1 MRMRN
6 IFNCFLIAFMPLLN
20 ACVSLGAGDSL
31 NFRVESNDKNNTG
44 NNTTDDDDG
53 ADKPSDNVDVVTD
66 LSSLLNTKIYSSTSK
81 RHKVDGSFE
90 IPDFMFDNNKNVVTF
105 FKEANDSVIK
115 FSSSE
120 FKKDSNNMIKMLFTS
135 PDSEDL
141 YQLTLGVENM
151 DFKDNLD
158 FDYADFG
165 MMTKLVSV
173 DGKLQIEPGSANAM
187 IYSSAD
193 KNEGILNT
201 NYDIDTNM
209 GKNFEFKGKTLAVKT
224 SYENGSAKVSKDLV
238 GDVSLTLS
246 VNEGKGANDY
256 SLDGNL
262 KLLFDDLEDIEI
274 EMPGYVFGK
283 TWQVKVDGNYT
294 GSSGKVDLY
303 RVKTGEHTGNVSGVD
318 EVFSEYDKVVGIYDF
333 KLNQQ
338 ENSYDKIIGSF
349 GANALDP
356 DKKLSFSIPE

>member
-1 MRMRN
+1 
-6 IFNCFLIAFMPLLN
+6 
-20 ACVSLGAGDSL
+20 
-31 NFRVESNDKNNTG
+31 
-44 NNTTDDDDG
+44 
-53 ADKPSDNVDVVTD
+53 
-66 LSSLLNTKIYSSTSK
+66 
-81 RHKVDGSFE
+81 
-90 IPDFMFDNNKNVVTF
+90 
-105 FKEANDSVIK
+105 
-115 FSSSE
+115 
-120 FKKDSNNMIKMLFTS
+120 
-135 PDSEDL
+135 
-141 YQLTLGVENM
+141 
-151 DFKDNLD
+151 
-158 FDYADFG
+158 
-165 MMTKLVSV
+165 
-173 DGKLQIEPGSANAM
+173 
-187 IYSSAD
+187 
-193 KNEGILNT
+193 
-201 NYDIDTNM
+201 M

-224 SYENGSAKVSKDLV
+224 SYKNGSAKVSKDLV

-303 RVKTGEHTGNVSGVD
+303 PIKTGEHTGNVSGVD